1 MAITEAKEIP
11 RSKWARPPLIV
22 CSVGLADGASVALI
36 GLGLGAAVGFGVVG
50 LSLDVFVGLGVGDV
64 KLVVTFVGLGVGNT
78 VVTFGK

>member
-1 MAITEAKEIP
+1 M
-11 RSKWARPPLIV
+11 
-22 CSVGLADGASVALI
+22 
-36 GLGLGAAVGFGVVG
+36 GFGVVG